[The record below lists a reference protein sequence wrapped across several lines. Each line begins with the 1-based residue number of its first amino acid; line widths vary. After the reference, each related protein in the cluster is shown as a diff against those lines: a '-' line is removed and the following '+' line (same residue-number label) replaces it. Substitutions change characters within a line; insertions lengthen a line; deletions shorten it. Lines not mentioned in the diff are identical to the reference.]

1 MKALFIN
8 GSPRKKFNTAQM
20 LESAMKGA
28 ADAGAETEWINL
40 FDYEF
45 TGCRS
50 CFALDNRSRRAVSHR
65 RQRRMGIKEHV
76 YHEHQTFNGAGF

>member
-8 GSPRKKFNTAQM
+8 GGLRKNWTTVKMMEQ
-20 LESAMKGA
+20 AMRGA
-28 ADAGAETEWINL
+28 AEAGAETELIHL

-50 CFALDNRSRRAVSHR
+50 CFDCKLKNAFPLRT
-65 RQRRMGIKEHV
+65 
-76 YHEHQTFNGAGF
+76 YF